1 MRTTSLVLAAL
12 LLTGGT
18 ALAQE
23 RYDVSAGYRFM
34 RSEGVSYPAG
44 WYFDATAHLNTLLS
58 IVGDVGG
65 AYKSDSIDVGTFS
78 QSVDARVHTFMG
90 GVKARAVTKDE
101 DVIAFGQAL
110 FGVANQKLTT
120 TSGSIKLSRTT
131 TDPALSL
138 SAGVDVNDFPVGL
151 RFQIGWVRA
160 FEEGD
165 GSNVFHFSVGAR
177 FGF

>member
-1 MRTTSLVLAAL
+1 MRTTTLVLAVC

-23 RYDVSAGYRFM
+23 RFDVSGGYRFM

-44 WYFDATAHLNTLLS
+44 WYVDATAHLNTLMS
-58 IVGDVGG
+58 VVGEVGG
-65 AYKSDSIDVGTFS
+65 AYKSDSIDAGIFS
-78 QSVDARVHTFMG
+78 PSVDARVHTFMG
-90 GVKARAVTKDE
+90 GVKARAVTMDE

-120 TSGSIKLSRTT
+120 SSGSLTLSRSTP
-131 TDPALSL
+131 DPALSL
-138 SAGVDVNDFPVGL
+138 SAGVDVNDLPVGL

-160 FEEGD
+160 FEEGE

>member
-1 MRTTSLVLAAL
+1 MRTTTLVLAVLA
-12 LLTGGT
+12 LTGGT
-18 ALAQE
+18 AIAQE

-44 WYFDATAHLNTLLS
+44 WYVDATAHLNTLLS
-58 IVGDVGG
+58 VVGEVGG
-65 AYKSDSIDVGTFS
+65 AYKSDSIEIGAFS
-78 QSVDARVHTFMG
+78 QSVDAKVHTFLG
-90 GVKARAVTKDE
+90 GVKARAVTMDE

-110 FGVANQKLTT
+110 LGVANQRLTT
-120 TSGSIKLSRTT
+120 TSGSIRLSRST
-131 TDPALSL
+131 TDPAFSL
-138 SAGVDVNDFPVGL
+138 SAGVDVNDLPVGL

>member
-1 MRTTSLVLAAL
+1 MRTTTLVLAVFV
-12 LLTGGT
+12 LTGGT
-18 ALAQE
+18 AVAQE
-23 RYDVSAGYRFM
+23 KGDVSAGYRFM

-44 WYFDATAHLNTLLS
+44 WYVDATAHLNNLFS
-58 IVGDVGG
+58 IVGEVGG
-65 AYKSDSIDVGTFS
+65 AYKSDSIEAGIFS

-90 GVKARAVTKDE
+90 GVKASAVTKDE

-120 TSGSIKLSRTT
+120 TSGSIRLSRST

-138 SAGVDVNDFPVGL
+138 SAGVDVNDLPVGL